1 MCPFFAK
8 IEEKGRKEKEQKRTS
23 RGVARK
29 NGIRNDDVTLPGCVP
44 AGMEGGKKG
53 GVATSRVRALVR
65 KENAVILESFTHNKG
80 GPANPGGS

>member
-1 MCPFFAK
+1 MKKKVERKKNRNVLLAAWRERTGFATM
-8 IEEKGRKEKEQKRTS
+8 TS
-23 RGVARK
+23 RYPDAYPREWKG
-29 NGIRNDDVTLPGCVP
+29 
-44 AGMEGGKKG
+44 EKKG